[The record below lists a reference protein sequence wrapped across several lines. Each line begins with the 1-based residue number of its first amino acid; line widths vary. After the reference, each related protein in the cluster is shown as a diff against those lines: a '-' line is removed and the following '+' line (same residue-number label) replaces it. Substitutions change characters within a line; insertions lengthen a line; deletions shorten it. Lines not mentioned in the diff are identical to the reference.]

1 MKLRFATTLLI
12 ALGAHWTGAAA
23 QNSPDPAA
31 PQAACPARGEQ
42 LPVQALYGRWEA
54 TLDGSDSVAAVE
66 FHRHPEYEG
75 GVRGTLARGAAPVA
89 QLAGDIDDDGLL
101 VLDESQDGR
110 AISAVWSGEL
120 QLGSCGRE
128 FRGTRRE
135 SADDSTRAF
144 VLRKAPA
151 RP

>member
-1 MKLRFATTLLI
+1 MKFRFASFLI
-12 ALGAHWTGAAA
+12 ALCAHWTGAAA
-23 QNSPDPAA
+23 QNDPNPAT
-31 PQAACPARGEQ
+31 PQASCPARGDQ

-54 TLDGSDSVAAVE
+54 TFEGLPGVAAVE

-110 AISAVWSGEL
+110 AISAIWSGEP
-120 QLGSCGRE
+120 QPGSCGRE

-144 VLRKAPA
+144 VLRKA